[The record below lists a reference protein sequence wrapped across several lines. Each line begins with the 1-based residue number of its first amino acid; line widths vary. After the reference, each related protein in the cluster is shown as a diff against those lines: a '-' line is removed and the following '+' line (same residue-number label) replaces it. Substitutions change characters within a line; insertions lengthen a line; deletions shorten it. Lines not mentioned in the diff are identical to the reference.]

1 MSNLSISMENARL
14 ADKHMQGKGKGKGQR
29 LEEKGQTD
37 DANEQ
42 WAMPKPSRLSLQ
54 AGQICP
60 LCMDAKK

>member
-1 MSNLSISMENARL
+1 MENARL
-14 ADKHMQGKGKGKGQR
+14 ADKHMQGKSEGKAKGKGQR

-54 AGQICP
+54 ASQICP
-60 LCMDAKK
+60 LCTDAQK